1 MARQF
6 NTAHA
11 NRVDK
16 HYTLP
21 PMARLP
27 PDTENLVHDSYYFV
41 LHAPRQSGKTTC
53 VKALAD
59 KLRADGRYAVLF
71 VSAEATRTTTT
82 EAAAIA
88 RIVKLLELASDQLTP
103 DEAPPPEAAD
113 AASEPGLPLYRY
125 LKAWCLALRRPL
137 VVFIDEIDTLEND
150 ALISVL
156 SQLRMGYAERPAA
169 FPQSVC
175 IFGVRDVRDYKVASG
190 GSERLGTS
198 SPFNI
203 KRKSVTLSA
212 FSRADIAALYA
223 QHTAETGQAFTG
235 AAIDRVFAL
244 TAGQPLMVNALANDV
259 VAEQGWRGPVD
270 VAQID
275 AAKER
280 IILQWGTH
288 FDSLMARLNEDRVRN
303 VLQPILAGTLQ
314 PVDMEDLRYCRDMG
328 LVDASQPPQVANAIY
343 REVIARKLAAGAQAY
358 MPMPARVWRHPDG
371 RLDIVALR
379 AALVEFWCEHAE
391 PFVAAE
397 HYTEVAPHLVVM
409 AFLQRVVNG
418 GGLVDREYAA
428 GRGRMDILVRWPVA
442 DNAGRVDL
450 FGTQF
455 ERHLFELKV
464 WYDGKAD
471 PLPAALEQVGE
482 YVQRVPCESVSVL
495 VFDRR
500 KATLRKKWAGRMKV
514 LGEVGVVQGLS
525 VWGWRG

>member
-1 MARQF
+1 MARVF

-11 NRVDK
+11 NNPAD

-21 PMARLP
+21 PLARLP
-27 PDTENLVHDSYYFV
+27 TDMEDMVHGKFYFV

-59 KLRADGRYAVLF
+59 KIAADGRYAVVF
-71 VSAEATRTTTT
+71 CTVDEGRTADT
-82 EAAAIA
+82 EAEGVESVVVA
-88 RIVKLLELASDQLTP
+88 LQLASDQLP
-103 DEAPPPEAAD
+103 LADRPPPEPPEAVAI
-113 AASEPGLPLYRY
+113 ARVRLYRF
-125 LKAWCLALRRPL
+125 LKAWAQASTRPL
-137 VVFIDEIDTLEND
+137 VLFIDEIDGLQD
-150 ALISVL
+150 DGLVSVL
-156 SQLRMGYAERPAA
+156 SQLRKGYAERPAA

-175 IFGVRDVRDYKVASG
+175 IFGMRDVRDYKVASG

-203 KRKSVTLSA
+203 KRKSVTVTT

-223 QHTAETGQAFTG
+223 QHTAETGQAFTD

-270 VAQID
+270 VPQID

-288 FDSLMARLNEDRVRN
+288 FDSLMARLREDRVRG
-303 VLQPILAGTLQ
+303 VIEPILAGNAVTSA
-314 PVDMEDLRYCRDMG
+314 DWEDQQYCRDLG
-328 LVDASQPPQVANAIY
+328 LIGGPQGDIANPIY
-343 REVIARKLAAGAQAY
+343 REVIARCLATKHQRAL
-358 MPMPARVWRHPDG
+358 RVVQGRWTRDDG
-371 RLDIVALR
+371 SLDISGLR
-379 AALVEFWCEHAE
+379 QAFIDFWTEHGEAFVRNE
-391 PFVAAE
+391 SYHEVAAQ
-397 HYTEVAPHLVVM
+397 LVVM
-409 AFLQRVVNG
+409 GFLQRLVNG
-418 GGLVDREYAA
+418 GGQVEREYAA
-428 GRGRMDILVRWPVA
+428 GVKRMDILVKWPKGPA
-442 DNAGRVDL
+442 TDMYSA
-450 FGTQF
+450 QF
-455 ERHLFELKV
+455 EQHLFELKV

-471 PLPAALEQVGE
+471 PLQAALVQVGE

-514 LGEVGVVQGLS
+514 LGEVGVVQGLG